1 MASLRKRLE
10 EMKDTQKSDEI
21 DKTAVQIKSYSI
33 DPTVEESISDLSK
46 IFPQESYDDIK
57 KFVLQFSNRFEM
69 NESVQALLEEGKS
82 IRDHQ
87 SSWNLVKSR
96 DKKNKPAKYD
106 QRGSRNK
113 PRGSKYAR
121 PQTNQSENSTQ
132 EKAFKPRAVPTQS
145 KPPTSKPQET
155 HSESQPVSFSAPRTH
170 PTESSPIPDQPLK
183 PESSIFE
190 PATSEPVQIEAPN
203 QLQNYDLDF
212 PSAIPAEIRSDIIEE
227 DCPVETKY
235 SLYDEQQ
242 EANFKGVNFQVS
254 KRTGDYER
262 SLFSSAFQDEVE
274 SGCQTERPSTK
285 EVGVQTENISSGINC
300 TICPMSA
307 EDLEKFAGF
316 WDFFKKPSI

>member
-10 EMKDTQKSDEI
+10 EIKDMQKSEEI
-21 DKTAVQIKSYSI
+21 GKTAVQNKSYTI
-33 DPTVEESISDLSK
+33 DPTIEESISDLSK
-46 IFPQESYDDIK
+46 IFPQESYHDIK

-69 NESVQALLEEGKS
+69 NETVQTLLEEGRS

-106 QRGSRNK
+106 QRSGRNK

-121 PQTNQSENSTQ
+121 PQTNQQENTTQ
-132 EKAFKPRAVPTQS
+132 ERAFRPRAFPSQS
-145 KPPTSKPQET
+145 KLPTARPQEAHT
-155 HSESQPVSFSAPRTH
+155 ESQPVKNSGPNLLPA
-170 PTESSPIPDQPLK
+170 ESSAIPDQPPK
-183 PESSIFE
+183 PEPSI
-190 PATSEPVQIEAPN
+190 SESEEVSKEAPH

-212 PSAIPAEIRSDIIEE
+212 PSALPAEIRSDIIEE
-227 DCPVETKY
+227 DLTLENKY

-274 SGCQTERPSTK
+274 SGCQTESRSTR